1 MIKALIFIA
10 YLATPTTGSVFE
22 PPQDTAVSAD
32 EASPKKKS
40 KQVDLADPELESKD
54 GTDRKYFF
62 YNPDG
67 IGAHAFHTPWAII
80 IESGLEEYDAR
91 PLSKLNLLN
100 GQKRVLQGL
109 GDPVGTI
116 KSYGAKN
123 FLYQQMLPLNML
135 TDGPPA
141 WIPNYLWHFIGGG
154 FRHRMMTEYFT
165 HRGAEYPQLYSWL
178 TLYAGHWLN
187 EAVQGQ
193 KFTTGSADG
202 VADLLFFDWIGK
214 VMFLSDDV
222 SRFFADTLHFRDW
235 TFQTS
240 YNPMTNSLYNTGQL
254 MWARVDVWG
263 GVSVSGM
270 SGHLIN
276 ALGLTYS
283 PDDNATQWS
292 SGWGLQA
299 RRFKLL
305 PNGDL
310 APGKMRWCIYAA
322 YSENDNPLVVAVA
335 KQGFDDVNTLY
346 DATADDPMTRTAN
359 NFVLAAS
366 LQVNIY
372 PKWFELWGE
381 KLAVHVSWMQGT
393 VFVGVGHNLMPVG
406 ISLSPPLAEK
416 YRDDF

>member
-1 MIKALIFIA
+1 
-10 YLATPTTGSVFE
+10 VFE

-381 KLAVHVSWMQGT
+381 KL
-393 VFVGVGHNLMPVG
+393 
-406 ISLSPPLAEK
+406 
-416 YRDDF
+416 

>member
-1 MIKALIFIA
+1 MIQALIFIA
-10 YLATPTTGSVFE
+10 YLATPAPE
-22 PPQDTAVSAD
+22 PVAQPSQDTVVSAD
-32 EASPKKKS
+32 ELSANKKPNQVLASIPEPDS
-40 KQVDLADPELESKD
+40 ADED
-54 GTDRKYFF
+54 DREFFF

-67 IGAHAFHTPWAII
+67 IGAHAFYTPWAII

-91 PLSKLNLLN
+91 PLGKLNLLN
-100 GQKRVLQGL
+100 GQKRVIQGL
-109 GDPVGTI
+109 VDPVGTI
-116 KSYGAKN
+116 KTYGAKN
-123 FLYQQMLPLNML
+123 FLYQQILPLNML

-165 HRGAEYPQLYSWL
+165 HKGAEYPQLYSWL

-187 EAVQGQ
+187 EAVQAQ
-193 KFTTGSADG
+193 KFSTGSADG
-202 VADLLFFDWIGK
+202 IADLLLFDWIGK
-214 VMFLSDDV
+214 IMFLSDDV

-240 YNPMTNSLYNTGQL
+240 YNPVTNSLYNTGQL
-254 MWARVDVWG
+254 MWARIDLFG
-263 GVSVSGM
+263 GVSLSGL

-276 ALGLTYS
+276 ALSLTYS
-283 PDDNATQWS
+283 PDEDQTQWT

-310 APGKMRWCIYAA
+310 APGKMRWCVFMA

-335 KQGFDDVNTLY
+335 KQGFDDVNTLF
-346 DATADDPMTRTAN
+346 DATAQAPNTRTAN

-372 PKWFELWGE
+372 PKWFEVWGE
-381 KLAVHVSWMQGT
+381 KLAVHLSWMQGT

-406 ISLSPPLAEK
+406 VSLSPPLAEK

>member
-1 MIKALIFIA
+1 MLKLIVLIT
-10 YLATPTTGSVFE
+10 YLATPTAE
-22 PPQDTAVSAD
+22 PVAEPALVPETQAPTKGEPKEALKPLPDLDAVNDA
-32 EASPKKKS
+32 EQK
-40 KQVDLADPELESKD
+40 
-54 GTDRKYFF
+54 FIF

-100 GQKRVLQGL
+100 GQKKVLQAF
-109 GDPVGTI
+109 GDPAGTI

-123 FLYQQMLPLNML
+123 FLYQQILPLNTL
-135 TDGPPA
+135 TGGPPA
-141 WIPNYLWHFIGGG
+141 FIPNYLWHFLGGG
-154 FRHRMMTEYFT
+154 FRHRMMTEYYT
-165 HRGAEYPQLYSWL
+165 HKGAEYPQLYSWL

-187 EAVQGQ
+187 EAVQAQ
-193 KFTTGSADG
+193 KFKTGSADAL
-202 VADLLFFDWIGK
+202 ADLLFFDWIGK

-240 YNPMTNSLYNTGQL
+240 YNPLTNSLYNTGQL

-263 GVSVSGM
+263 GVSISGL

-283 PDDNATQWS
+283 HNDNQTQWS

-310 APGKMRWCIYAA
+310 APGKMRWCIFGA
-322 YSENDNPLVVAVA
+322 YSENDNPLVVVVA

-346 DATADDPMTRTAN
+346 DEKAPEPNTLQNN

-372 PKWFELWGE
+372 PKWLEVWGQ

-393 VFVGVGHNLMPVG
+393 VFMGIGHNLLPLGM
-406 ISLSPPLAEK
+406 SLSPQLAEK